1 MNAKKTARPKA
12 KRRRSIKGFTTL
24 DEVLAK
30 DGTLDEFQAVAVK
43 EVIAWQLQKAMEEA
57 GLSRHKL
64 AEKLHT
70 SRSQLNR
77 VLDPK
82 DGNITLET
90 LIRVARVVGRELRFD
105 LV

>member
-1 MNAKKTARPKA
+1 MSTKKATKPKA
-12 KRRRSIKGFTTL
+12 KKRRSTKGFTTL
-24 DEVLAK
+24 DEVLAE
-30 DGTLDEFQAVAVK
+30 DGTLEEFQAVAVK
-43 EVIAWQLQKAMEEA
+43 EVLAWQIQKAMKEA
-57 GLSRHKL
+57 GLSRHKV
-64 AEKLHT
+64 AAQLHT

-90 LIRVARVVGRELRFD
+90 LIRVARVLGRELRLE

>member
-1 MNAKKTARPKA
+1 MSAKKTARPKA

-30 DGTLDEFQAVAVK
+30 DGTLEEFEAVAIK
-43 EVIAWQLQKAMEEA
+43 EVIAWQIKEAMAEA

-64 AEKLHT
+64 AAQLHT

-90 LIRVARVVGRELRFD
+90 LVRVARVVGRELRLE

>member
-1 MNAKKTARPKA
+1 MK
-12 KRRRSIKGFTTL
+12 
-24 DEVLAK
+24 
-30 DGTLDEFQAVAVK
+30 
-43 EVIAWQLQKAMEEA
+43 EA
-57 GLSRHKL
+57 GLSRHKV
-64 AEKLHT
+64 AAQLHT

-90 LIRVARVVGRELRFD
+90 LIRVARVLGRELRLE

>member
-1 MNAKKTARPKA
+1 MSSKKIVKPKT

-24 DEVLAK
+24 DDVLAK
-30 DGTLDEFQAVAVK
+30 DGTREEFEAVAIK
-43 EVIAWQLQKAMEEA
+43 EVLAWQLQKAMEEA

-64 AEKLHT
+64 AAQLHT

-90 LIRVARVVGRELRFD
+90 LIRVARVVGRELRLE